1 MLVFM
6 NAITPLR
13 QNETMSS
20 IDLLDMINRERI
32 GFGEKEVRRNDFHA
46 RIQDELDGDHYETFV
61 VENANGTESLGF
73 LLTLRQCMYVAMRES
88 KGVRRKVQSALES
101 KLAPKIPQTLAQAL
115 RLAADQA
122 EQLEIQAPKVAFF
135 DRVAARE
142 TLMTATQV
150 AQKVGKSA
158 IALNKMLDDLDVYS
172 RNVKRAR
179 VFKQWFIDAGYGEL
193 KQTDLGY
200 SQPLFTPAGEI
211 WVIQKLVSEGI
222 A

>member
-1 MLVFM
+1 M
-6 NAITPLR
+6 NAITSLR

-20 IDLLDMINRERI
+20 IDLLDLINRERL

-46 RIQDELDGDHYETFV
+46 RIQDELDGDHYESFV

-179 VFKQWFIDAGYGEL
+179 VFKHWFIDAGYGEL

>member
-1 MLVFM
+1 M
-6 NAITPLR
+6 NLIL
-13 QNETMSS
+13 NSSVLTMSS
-20 IDLLDMINRERI
+20 QEIADLVESRHDKVKQSIERLAARSVI
-32 GFGEKEVRRNDFHA
+32 QLPPLGEVKNHLGQTVSVYRLEKRDTYVVVAQLSPEFTA
-46 RIQDELDGDHYETFV
+46 RLVDRWQELEAG
-61 VENANGTESLGF
+61 
-73 LLTLRQCMYVAMRES
+73 Q
-88 KGVRRKVQSALES
+88 
-101 KLAPKIPQTLAQAL
+101 APKIPQTLAQAL

>member
-1 MLVFM
+1 M
-6 NAITPLR
+6 NLILNNPVLM
-13 QNETMSS
+13 MSS
-20 IDLLDMINRERI
+20 REIAELTGKRHDHVLRDTENMLSELGQTSPQFWGELPDSYGRPQKVALLPKDLTITLVAGYNVV
-32 GFGEKEVRRNDFHA
+32 VRHA
-46 RIQDELDGDHYETFV
+46 IVKRWQELEAGQT
-61 VENANGTESLGF
+61 
-73 LLTLRQCMYVAMRES
+73 
-88 KGVRRKVQSALES
+88 
-101 KLAPKIPQTLAQAL
+101 PKIPRTLAQAL

-158 IALNKMLDDLDVYS
+158 IALNKMLDDIDVYS

>member
-1 MLVFM
+1 MNLVLNSPVLM
-6 NAITPLR
+6 
-13 QNETMSS
+13 MSS
-20 IDLLDMINRERI
+20 REIAELTGKRHDHVLRDTENMLSELGQTSPQFWGELPDSYGRPQKVALLPKD
-32 GFGEKEVRRNDFHA
+32 
-46 RIQDELDGDHYETFV
+46 
-61 VENANGTESLGF
+61 
-73 LLTLRQCMYVAMRES
+73 LTLTLVA
-88 KGVRRKVQSALES
+88 GYNVVVRHAIVKRWQELE
-101 KLAPKIPQTLAQAL
+101 AGQTHKIPQTLAQAL

-142 TLMTATQV
+142 TLMAATQV

-158 IALNKMLDDLDVYS
+158 IALNKMLDDLGVYS

>member
-1 MLVFM
+1 M
-6 NAITPLR
+6 NLIL
-13 QNETMSS
+13 NNSVLTMSS
-20 IDLLDMINRERI
+20 REIAELTGKRHDHVLRDTENMLSELGQTSPQFWGELPDSYGRPQKVALLPKDLTITLVAGYNVV
-32 GFGEKEVRRNDFHA
+32 VRHA
-46 RIQDELDGDHYETFV
+46 IVKRWQELEAGQT
-61 VENANGTESLGF
+61 
-73 LLTLRQCMYVAMRES
+73 
-88 KGVRRKVQSALES
+88 
-101 KLAPKIPQTLAQAL
+101 PKIPQTLAQAL

-179 VFKQWFIDAGYGEL
+179 VFKQWFVEAGYGEL
-193 KQTDLGY
+193 KQTELGY

>member
-1 MLVFM
+1 M

>member
-1 MLVFM
+1 M
-6 NAITPLR
+6 NAITSLR

-20 IDLLDMINRERI
+20 IDLLDLINRERL

-46 RIQDELDGDHYETFV
+46 RIQDELDGDHYESFV

-179 VFKQWFIDAGYGEL
+179 VFKQWFVEAGYGEL
-193 KQTDLGY
+193 KQTELGY

>member
-1 MLVFM
+1 M
-6 NAITPLR
+6 NLILNNPVL
-13 QNETMSS
+13 TMSS
-20 IDLLDMINRERI
+20 REIAELTGKRHDHVLRDTENMLSEMGQTSPPFWGELPDSYGRPQKVALLPKDLTITLVAGYNVV
-32 GFGEKEVRRNDFHA
+32 VRHA
-46 RIQDELDGDHYETFV
+46 IVKRWQELEAGQT
-61 VENANGTESLGF
+61 
-73 LLTLRQCMYVAMRES
+73 
-88 KGVRRKVQSALES
+88 
-101 KLAPKIPQTLAQAL
+101 PKIPQTLAQAL

-179 VFKQWFIDAGYGEL
+179 VFKQWFVEAGYGGL
-193 KQTDLGY
+193 KQTELGY

>member
-1 MLVFM
+1 M
-6 NAITPLR
+6 NLIL
-13 QNETMSS
+13 NSSVLMMSS
-20 IDLLDMINRERI
+20 REIAELTGKRHDH
-32 GFGEKEVRRNDFHA
+32 VRRDIENMLSELGQTSPQFWGELPDSYGRPQKVALLPKDLSITLVAGYNVVMRHA
-46 RIQDELDGDHYETFV
+46 IVKRWQELEAG
-61 VENANGTESLGF
+61 
-73 LLTLRQCMYVAMRES
+73 Q
-88 KGVRRKVQSALES
+88 
-101 KLAPKIPQTLAQAL
+101 APKIPQTLAQAL

-179 VFKQWFIDAGYGEL
+179 VFKHWFIDAGYGEL

>member
-1 MLVFM
+1 MRH
-6 NAITPLR
+6 AIVKR
-13 QNETMSS
+13 WQ
-20 IDLLDMINRERI
+20 
-32 GFGEKEVRRNDFHA
+32 
-46 RIQDELDGDHYETFV
+46 ELE
-61 VENANGTESLGF
+61 AW
-73 LLTLRQCMYVAMRES
+73 Q
-88 KGVRRKVQSALES
+88 
-101 KLAPKIPQTLAQAL
+101 APKIPQTLAQAL

-193 KQTDLGY
+193 KQTELGY

>member
-1 MLVFM
+1 MLILM
-6 NAITPLR
+6 NLIL
-13 QNETMSS
+13 NSSVLMMSS
-20 IDLLDMINRERI
+20 REIAELTGKRHDH
-32 GFGEKEVRRNDFHA
+32 VRRDIENMLSELGQTSPQFWGELPDSYGRPQKVALLPKDLSITLVAGYNVVMRHA
-46 RIQDELDGDHYETFV
+46 IVKRWQELEAG
-61 VENANGTESLGF
+61 
-73 LLTLRQCMYVAMRES
+73 Q
-88 KGVRRKVQSALES
+88 
-101 KLAPKIPQTLAQAL
+101 APKIPQTLAQAL

-179 VFKQWFIDAGYGEL
+179 VFKHWFIDAGYGEL

>member
-1 MLVFM
+1 M
-6 NAITPLR
+6 NLIL
-13 QNETMSS
+13 NSSVLMMSS
-20 IDLLDMINRERI
+20 REIAELTGKRHDHVLRDIENMLSELGQTSPQFWGELPDSYGRPQKVALLPKDLSITLVAGYNVVMR
-32 GFGEKEVRRNDFHA
+32 HA
-46 RIQDELDGDHYETFV
+46 IVKRWQELEAG
-61 VENANGTESLGF
+61 
-73 LLTLRQCMYVAMRES
+73 Q
-88 KGVRRKVQSALES
+88 
-101 KLAPKIPQTLAQAL
+101 APKIPQTLAQAL

-179 VFKQWFIDAGYGEL
+179 VFKHWFIDAGYGEL

>member
-1 MLVFM
+1 M
-6 NAITPLR
+6 NLILNNPVL
-13 QNETMSS
+13 TMSS
-20 IDLLDMINRERI
+20 REIAELTGKRHDHVLRDTENMLSELGQTSPQFWGELPDSYGRPQKVALLPKDLTITLVAGYNVV
-32 GFGEKEVRRNDFHA
+32 VRHA
-46 RIQDELDGDHYETFV
+46 IVKRWQELEAGQT
-61 VENANGTESLGF
+61 
-73 LLTLRQCMYVAMRES
+73 
-88 KGVRRKVQSALES
+88 
-101 KLAPKIPQTLAQAL
+101 PKIPQTLAQAL

>member
-1 MLVFM
+1 
-6 NAITPLR
+6 
-13 QNETMSS
+13 MSS

>member
-1 MLVFM
+1 M
-6 NAITPLR
+6 NLIL
-13 QNETMSS
+13 NNSVLTMSS
-20 IDLLDMINRERI
+20 REIAELTGKRHDHVLRDTENMLSELGQTSPQFWGELPDSYGRPQKVALLPKDLTITLVA
-32 GFGEKEVRRNDFHA
+32 GYSVVVRHA
-46 RIQDELDGDHYETFV
+46 IVKRWQELEAGQT
-61 VENANGTESLGF
+61 
-73 LLTLRQCMYVAMRES
+73 
-88 KGVRRKVQSALES
+88 
-101 KLAPKIPQTLAQAL
+101 PKIPQTLAQAL

-179 VFKQWFIDAGYGEL
+179 VFKHWFIDAGYGEL

>member
-1 MLVFM
+1 M
-6 NAITPLR
+6 NLILNNPVLM
-13 QNETMSS
+13 MSS
-20 IDLLDMINRERI
+20 REIAELTGKRHDHVLRDTENMLSELGQTSPQFWGELPDSYGRPQKVALLPKDLTITLVAGYNVV
-32 GFGEKEVRRNDFHA
+32 VRHA
-46 RIQDELDGDHYETFV
+46 IVKRWQELEAGQT
-61 VENANGTESLGF
+61 
-73 LLTLRQCMYVAMRES
+73 
-88 KGVRRKVQSALES
+88 
-101 KLAPKIPQTLAQAL
+101 PKIPQTLAQAL

-158 IALNKMLDDLDVYS
+158 IALNKMLDDIDVYS

>member
-1 MLVFM
+1 MSLILNNSV
-6 NAITPLR
+6 L
-13 QNETMSS
+13 TMSS
-20 IDLLDMINRERI
+20 REIAELTGKRHDHVLRDIENMLSELGQTSPQFWGELPDSYGRPQKVALLPKDLTVTLVAGYNVVMR
-32 GFGEKEVRRNDFHA
+32 HA
-46 RIQDELDGDHYETFV
+46 IVKRWQELE
-61 VENANGTESLGF
+61 AW
-73 LLTLRQCMYVAMRES
+73 Q
-88 KGVRRKVQSALES
+88 
-101 KLAPKIPQTLAQAL
+101 APKIPQTLAQAL

-193 KQTDLGY
+193 KQTEFGY

>member
-1 MLVFM
+1 M
-6 NAITPLR
+6 NLILNNPVL
-13 QNETMSS
+13 TMSS
-20 IDLLDMINRERI
+20 REIAELTGKRHDHVLRDTENMLSELGQTSPQFWGELPDSYGRPQKVALLPKDLTITLVAGYNVV
-32 GFGEKEVRRNDFHA
+32 VRHA
-46 RIQDELDGDHYETFV
+46 IVKRWQELEAGQT
-61 VENANGTESLGF
+61 
-73 LLTLRQCMYVAMRES
+73 
-88 KGVRRKVQSALES
+88 
-101 KLAPKIPQTLAQAL
+101 PKIPQTLSQAL

-179 VFKQWFIDAGYGEL
+179 VFKQWFVEAGYGEL
-193 KQTDLGY
+193 KQTELGY

>member
-1 MLVFM
+1 M
-6 NAITPLR
+6 NLILNNPVL
-13 QNETMSS
+13 TMSS
-20 IDLLDMINRERI
+20 REIAELTGKRHDHVLRDTENMLSELGQTSPQFWGELPDSYGRPQKVALLPKDLTITLVAGYNVV
-32 GFGEKEVRRNDFHA
+32 VRHA
-46 RIQDELDGDHYETFV
+46 IVKRWQELEAGQT
-61 VENANGTESLGF
+61 
-73 LLTLRQCMYVAMRES
+73 
-88 KGVRRKVQSALES
+88 
-101 KLAPKIPQTLAQAL
+101 PKIPQTLAQAL

-179 VFKQWFIDAGYGEL
+179 VFKQWFVEAGYGEL
-193 KQTDLGY
+193 KQTELGY